1 MTTYKIEIDGQRAVD
16 LVAALKRAGLY
27 DLADDI
33 DRQIKNQ
40 RAQAVRALWM
50 QGGRRRPTKT
60 QKAKGSTNFSSL
72 FSGVEYE
79 RQSAI

>member
-16 LVAALKRAGLY
+16 LVAALKRAGPY

-50 QGGRRRPTKT
+50 QGVPKAYKNAESQRIDEFFKSVFGGR
-60 QKAKGSTNFSSL
+60 
-72 FSGVEYE
+72 V
-79 RQSAI
+79 

>member
-16 LVAALKRAGLY
+16 LVTALRRAGQY

-33 DRQIKNQ
+33 DQQIQNQ

-50 QGGRRRPTKT
+50 RGAPKACKNAESQRIDEFFKSVFGGR
-60 QKAKGSTNFSSL
+60 
-72 FSGVEYE
+72 V
-79 RQSAI
+79 

>member
-16 LVAALKRAGLY
+16 LVAALKRAGPY

-33 DRQIKNQ
+33 DRQIKTN
-40 RAQAVRALWM
+40 ALRPCARF
-50 QGGRRRPTKT
+50 GCRGCRRPTKT